1 MDKKRKQLEAQ
12 WFAGE
17 LECSEEEFSTLFD
30 NDELILNMVFAD
42 RKPISQ
48 TLDRQW
54 KHNKGVSEIANLNG
68 KRFSSSVDE
77 LENSWGNDLNI

>member
-1 MDKKRKQLEAQ
+1 MEKKREQLETQ
-12 WFAGE
+12 WFDGE
-17 LECSEEEFSTLFD
+17 FEGSEEEFSNLFD